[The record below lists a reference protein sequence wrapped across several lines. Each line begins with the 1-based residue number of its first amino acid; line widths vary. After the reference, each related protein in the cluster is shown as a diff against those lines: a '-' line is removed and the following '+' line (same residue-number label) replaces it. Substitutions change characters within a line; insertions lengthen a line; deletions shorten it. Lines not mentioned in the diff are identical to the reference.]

1 MVQGK
6 QDRDDPGID
15 ERDSGTLTLP
25 GTTTG
30 EYPYPPDLDL
40 RFAED
45 RPTEVLGVE
54 TRPHD
59 TPPYGIPVVPPDEP
73 PPPPTFPASATAVS
87 APPPPVRDRMWPHLI
102 WEIVLAAAVV
112 TEVLLVL
119 AQDDNV
125 FQGDAGPALML
136 WVATAILLGSAAA
149 LSLRGGMPN
158 IAIGAIAIAAGADFA
173 WLVGAE
179 GHPFGEALAMAL
191 AGGALAGLVIALF
204 GTMFGVPSWA
214 VSLGIAGVL
223 SGVVPALAGYDA
235 RPVGSETPN
244 VHTSAAWWLIG
255 AAAISVAGGLMLSVP
270 ALRRFVGRSRPTGD
284 PAKRAGFTA
293 SMAAAGALAG
303 SGALAA
309 AAGLLDTANRG
320 SSSAGYTG
328 MAELAM
334 VGFSVALLG
343 GVSAHGRR
351 GGVFGVV
358 LAAAL
363 LGLVRL
369 HLDLVGADRWLGAVI
384 SGAAILLGLAVT
396 RVMERLGRRSG

>member
-1 MVQGK
+1 MVDGK
-6 QDRDDPGID
+6 LHRDDPGID

-30 EYPYPPDLDL
+30 EYAYPPDLDL

-45 RPTEVLGVE
+45 TPTEMLGGN
-54 TRPHD
+54 
-59 TPPYGIPVVPPDEP
+59 TPPYGVPTVPPPEP
-73 PPPPTFPASATAVS
+73 PIF
-87 APPPPVRDRMWPHLI
+87 APPGPEPTPERPIRDKVWPHLI
-102 WEIVLAAAVV
+102 WEIVLAAAVI

-119 AQDDNV
+119 AQDDQV
-125 FQGDAGPALML
+125 FRGDAGPAVLL
-136 WVATAILLGSAAA
+136 WIATAVLLGSAAA
-149 LSLRGGMPN
+149 LSLRAGMPN
-158 IAIGAIAIAAGADFA
+158 IAIGAIAIAAGADYA
-173 WLVGAE
+173 WLVGVE
-179 GHPFGEALAMAL
+179 GHSFGQALAIAL

-204 GTMFGVPSWA
+204 STVFGVPSWA
-214 VSLGIAGVL
+214 VSLGIAGLL
-223 SGVVPALAGYDA
+223 SGLVPALAGSAA
-235 RPVGSETPN
+235 RRIGGETPD
-244 VHTSAAWWLIG
+244 VHVSAEWWLVG
-255 AAAISVAGGLMLSVP
+255 AAGISVLGGLLLAVP
-270 ALRRFVGRSRPTGD
+270 AFRRFVGRSRPTGD
-284 PAKRAGFTA
+284 PAKRAGFVA
-293 SMAAAGALAG
+293 SIAAAGALAG

-320 SSSAGYTG
+320 SSAAGYTG

-334 VGFSVALLG
+334 IGFSVALLG

-369 HLDLVGADRWLGAVI
+369 HLDLVGADRWVGAVI

-396 RVMERLGRRSG
+396 RLMERLGRR